1 MPRRKGEG
9 TWRPIYEGTRSAYAR
24 MEGAWVPGRGVG
36 DAGAAASIAALI
48 VRDYRRGWTY
58 DHYGDAVPM
67 TWDLARRRLLYLI
80 PLAVK
85 HGASRRDLR
94 LIRDLVYRAAATG
107 ELPREYLPL
116 VRLEGPQAERILAEV
131 GARPRAAAVAR
142 RAARRR
148 ARA

>member
-1 MPRRKGEG
+1 MPRRRGEG
-9 TWRPIYEGTRSAYAR
+9 TWRPIYEGARSAYAR
-24 MEGAWVPGRGVG
+24 MEGAWVPGRGVR

-58 DHYGDAVPM
+58 DHYGNVVPM

-85 HGASRRDLR
+85 HGASQRDLR

-107 ELPREYLPL
+107 ELPPEYLPL
-116 VRLEGPQAERILAEV
+116 VRLEGPQAERILAEL